1 MSDPT
6 IDLIKKV
13 YSEPVPLQSELSN
26 PFKANKRQRK
36 SIDKSLNSDE
46 LDSDIQ
52 TWEPKD
58 FCKYF
63 ASEYKKSFGGFYK
76 LSYVSD
82 GPIFKQI
89 LGFMEDNKIDKNLYA
104 KSFIDWCFE
113 NKAIIIQSH
122 GFILP
127 NTIIYFLNRYYQEKV
142 YTSSKSEAL
151 IDVYD
156 DIEYLDK
163 NGKHKEIYSKFGIP
177 ISATYLIRKKKIPV
191 DAVISNLKMLFEMLA
206 SGNSQQVNL
215 LESIFQKSIY
225 RSPYIPDMD
234 LLDWRDV
241 FEEFL
246 TKSKKENWWE
256 NNDYPGIPRFDFK
269 KLL

>member
-1 MSDPT
+1 MKDPT
-6 IDLIKKV
+6 IDLIRKV

-36 SIDKSLNSDE
+36 NVDKSLSEE

-63 ASEYKKSFGGFYK
+63 ANEYKKSIAGFYK

-113 NKAIIIQSH
+113 NKAVIIQSH

-142 YTSSKSEAL
+142 YTNNKLEAL

-177 ISATYLIRKKKIPV
+177 ISATYLIRKKKIPL
-191 DAVISNLKMLFEMLA
+191 DAV
-206 SGNSQQVNL
+206 VNL

-225 RSPYIPDMD
+225 RSPYIPDME

-246 TKSKKENWWE
+246 IKSKKENWWE
-256 NNDYPGIPRFDFK
+256 NNDYPGIPRFDFT